1 MQEESLS
8 VNLHAISYYEDDFT
22 GAVRTPREME
32 GKFSRNGEPPVCFLA
47 MFEPMGGIWVWET
60 TPEGRVISH
69 DMIDDMKFVD
79 VGDMAMSIG
88 MHNSTAVHPQDFKWT
103 YTKKVVEE
111 WA

>member
-60 TPEGRVISH
+60 TPEGKVIQGDKMRDPRFSG
-69 DMIDDMKFVD
+69 
-79 VGDMAMSIG
+79 VGDMAMSIAF
-88 MHNSTAVHPQDFKWT
+88 HNSIAIAPEDFKWT

-111 WA
+111 WS